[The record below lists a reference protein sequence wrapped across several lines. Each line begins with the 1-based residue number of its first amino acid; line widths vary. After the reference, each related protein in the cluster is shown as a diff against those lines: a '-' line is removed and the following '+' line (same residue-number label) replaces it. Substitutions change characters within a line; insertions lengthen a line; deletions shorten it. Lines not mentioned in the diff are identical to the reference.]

1 MKTKRYLFTY
11 FVLFTTLLALSLTG
25 CGRAFS
31 KSVQPDDVQL
41 TDANNGGQVT
51 VKAGQT
57 INLQL
62 EANPS
67 TGFGWEVNQ
76 VDTTLLVQEGDKTYA
91 AASQN
96 EPVAG
101 GGGWENFHFTVQQK
115 GETTLKLIYHRSWEK
130 GVEPAKTFE
139 VKIKIE

>member
-1 MKTKRYLFTY
+1 MKTKCHLFSY
-11 FVLFTTLLALSLTG
+11 FVSLTTLLALSLAG
-25 CGRAFS
+25 CSRASS
-31 KSVQPDDVQL
+31 KTVQPNDVQL
-41 TDANNGGQVT
+41 TDANNGGQLT

-67 TGFGWEVNQ
+67 TGFGWKVSQ
-76 VDTTLLVQEGDKTYA
+76 VDTMLLAQEGDKTYVP
-91 AASQN
+91 ASQN

-101 GGGWENFHFTVQQK
+101 GSGWEVFHFTVQQK
-115 GETTLKLIYHRSWEK
+115 GETTLKLNYHRSWEE

-139 VKIKIE
+139 VKIQIE

>member
-1 MKTKRYLFTY
+1 MKTKCYLFSY
-11 FVLFTTLLALSLTG
+11 FVSLTTLLALSLVG
-25 CGRAFS
+25 CGSASS
-31 KSVQPDDVQL
+31 KTVQPDDVQL

-51 VKAGQT
+51 VKVGQT

-67 TGFGWEVNQ
+67 TGFGWEVSQ
-76 VDTTLLVQEGDKTYA
+76 LDTTILAQKGDKTYTP
-91 AASQN
+91 ASLN
-96 EPVAG
+96 KSVAG
-101 GGGWENFHFTVQQK
+101 GGGWEYFHFTVQQK

-139 VKIKIE
+139 VKIHIE